1 VQTRFSFNSIA
12 GSKDG
17 IVNLQ
22 SLPMSDP
29 IPEIEHL
36 YFFLIFKDQQLVT
49 ASAKN
54 GYPNITTWIST
65 FLPTQTSGGG

>member
-1 VQTRFSFNSIA
+1 
-12 GSKDG
+12 
-17 IVNLQ
+17 
-22 SLPMSDP
+22 MSDS